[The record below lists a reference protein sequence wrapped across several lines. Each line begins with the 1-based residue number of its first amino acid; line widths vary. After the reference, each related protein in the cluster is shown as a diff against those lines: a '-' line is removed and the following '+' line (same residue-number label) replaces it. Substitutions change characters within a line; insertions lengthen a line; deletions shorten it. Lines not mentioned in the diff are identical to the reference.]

1 MRSLALSPR
10 NALATALVLMAVPAA
25 AVIVDRVAA
34 AVGTKVITDSEI
46 DLRIRLTAFQNDEK
60 PDFSLAARRQAVE
73 RLIDQKL
80 VEREMDVGHYPRLA
94 AARGEALLDDYV
106 KSNYKG
112 DREAFGRALSGYQL
126 TAEDVEDDL
135 VRQTDLLTF
144 LSLRFRPA
152 VQVTEDDVRK
162 YFNENVQ
169 PRLAKT
175 RQDSLNEMR
184 AQIEEQLTAERSSRE
199 LDLWLQDQR
208 KRTKIEYEEKDLAPQ
223 PTPGNSGKEAN
234 GK

>member
-1 MRSLALSPR
+1 MLAMV
-10 NALATALVLMAVPAA
+10 APAA

-34 AVGTKVITDSEI
+34 TVGIKVITDSEI

-60 PDFSLAARRQAVE
+60 PDLSLIARRQAVE

-94 AARGEALLDDYV
+94 AARGEALLNDYIA
-106 KSNYKG
+106 SNYKG
-112 DREAFGRALSGYQL
+112 DREAFGRALAGYQL

-152 VQVTEDDVRK
+152 VQVTEDDIRK
-162 YFNENVQ
+162 YFNEKVL
-169 PRLAKT
+169 PRLAKAQ
-175 RQDSLNEMR
+175 QDSLNEMH
-184 AQIEEQLTAERSSRE
+184 AQIEQQLTTERADHE

-208 KRTKIEYEEKDLAPQ
+208 KRTKIEYEEKELAPQ
-223 PTPGNSGKEAN
+223 PAAPQSSGKEADV
-234 GK
+234 K